1 MPTPKYEREIRSILD
16 KMPTFLGDGTAAH
29 GRLPKRPSPRRASL
43 TLRDW
48 WARDAYIM
56 ASLLIVLAR
65 FGGQALGAAGAAMLA
80 WLAALLIIFAAV
92 ISVVSA
98 FTHPQPPRMWRGN
111 ILDYPTRRPTVPFTD
126 WWRRWTRGGRSRF

>member
-1 MPTPKYEREIRSILD
+1 MPTPKYEREIRSLLD
-16 KMPTFLGDGTAAH
+16 KMPTFLGDGSAAH
-29 GRLPKRPSPRRASL
+29 GRLPKRPAPRRAQF

-56 ASLLIVLAR
+56 AGLLVVLAR

-80 WLAALLIIFAAV
+80 WLAAFLIIFAVV
-92 ISVVSA
+92 ISVAGA
-98 FTHPQPPRMWRGN
+98 FARPQAPKMWRGN
-111 ILDYPTRRPTVPFTD
+111 ILDYPSRRPTVPLSD